1 MHTSAAENGT
11 SAIIELAIRR
21 NASSTAAFNVF
32 KGRIPSMADGS
43 AGHPMAVAGP
53 LQYMIE
59 VIIYWS
65 LQCFSGVQLK
75 QAFKFNHFLTHI

>member
-1 MHTSAAENGT
+1 
-11 SAIIELAIRR
+11 
-21 NASSTAAFNVF
+21 
-32 KGRIPSMADGS
+32 MADGS

>member
-21 NASSTAAFNVF
+21 NTSSRAAFIDF

-43 AGHPMAVAGP
+43 AGRPMAVAGP

-59 VIIYWS
+59 VIVYWS
-65 LQCFSGVQLK
+65 LRCFSGV
-75 QAFKFNHFLTHI
+75 H